1 MAAVA
6 AGRHAAGTP
15 LTTMESL
22 HHSMTR
28 SMSRRADEPVPM
40 SPLRQRM
47 QSLEV
52 GRCRL
57 TPVESRVESAGFQL
71 SILEYDTAPPA
82 RPKTSVRERVFNSS
96 IYGLNCTEKSY
107 WRPKWD
113 SRPVGGCCRQTA
125 FNSKCAATSRSSR
138 FAWRGGARGRLRTAI
153 S

>member
-28 SMSRRADEPVPM
+28 SMSRRADEPAVPM

-57 TPVESRVESAGFQL
+57 NPG
-71 SILEYDTAPPA
+71 
-82 RPKTSVRERVFNSS
+82 N
-96 IYGLNCTEKSY
+96 
-107 WRPKWD
+107 
-113 SRPVGGCCRQTA
+113 
-125 FNSKCAATSRSSR
+125 
-138 FAWRGGARGRLRTAI
+138 
-153 S
+153 